1 VIDQESEKAIKGGN
15 LIKLVQNKQTTNVKV
30 QSSLEKNSSGENK
43 TLKLK
48 RDSIKNLHVSNL
60 KQGDLIGNENSV

>member
-1 VIDQESEKAIKGGN
+1 MIDQESEKAIKGGN

>member
-1 VIDQESEKAIKGGN
+1 MIDQESEKAIKGGN

-60 KQGDLIGNENSV
+60 KQKDLIGNENSV